1 VTIRADRV
9 GRPDPLSARRWPLEP
24 ARRQRGIK
32 FLGDGEWQ
40 ARKHGIQGRRQWRKV
55 HLALDTATSDIRVVE
70 FTPSSDGDSP
80 VLPELLDHIH
90 EGEEIGTVT
99 ADGAYDT
106 RRCHTAIIDRQA
118 TPIIPIRKNGRPWKE
133 DCPAAIA
140 RNETLRATRHYG
152 QAFRKRWTGYHVR
165 SRIEAKM
172 RCLKAF
178 GERIAAR
185 HPDSQ
190 TAEIQIRVAL
200 INGFNALGTAEIVRV
215 A

>member
-1 VTIRADRV
+1 
-9 GRPDPLSARRWPLEP
+9 
-24 ARRQRGIK
+24 
-32 FLGDGEWQ
+32 
-40 ARKHGIQGRRQWRKV
+40 
-55 HLALDTATSDIRVVE
+55 
-70 FTPSSDGDSP
+70 
-80 VLPELLDHIH
+80 VLPELRGPIPG
-90 EGEEIGTVT
+90 GEELGTVT

-106 RRCHTAIIDRQA
+106 RRCHTAIITAIIDRQA
-118 TPIIPIRKNGRPWKE
+118 TAIIPVRKNGSPWKE

-152 QAFRKRWTGYHVR
+152 RAFWKRWTGYHAR

-200 INGFNALGTAEIVRV
+200 INRFNALGTTEIVRV